1 MTRRSPCSTLSVTRI
16 FIAPTFIACFTSLF
30 YVFVKETSHRVSLLF
45 LFYLFLCLFQSLP
58 Q

>member
-1 MTRRSPCSTLSVTRI
+1 MPDVRLMRRERDRHRFDGRQAATAS
-16 FIAPTFIACFTSLF
+16 F

-45 LFYLFLCLFQSLP
+45 LFYLFLCLFQSFP